1 MLKSSP
7 ASQHLTLS
15 PSLFDATGRAPA
27 KVVTAPPLWDPF
39 SGAAPMSD
47 ADHDRWLDRLDRD
60 REWASDAR
68 G

>member
-1 MLKSSP
+1 MLKSP
-7 ASQHLTLS
+7 AVQLTLS
-15 PSLFDATGRAPA
+15 PSLFDATGRTAA

-39 SGAAPMSD
+39 SGAAPMD
-47 ADHDRWLDRLDRD
+47 DTAYDRWLDRD